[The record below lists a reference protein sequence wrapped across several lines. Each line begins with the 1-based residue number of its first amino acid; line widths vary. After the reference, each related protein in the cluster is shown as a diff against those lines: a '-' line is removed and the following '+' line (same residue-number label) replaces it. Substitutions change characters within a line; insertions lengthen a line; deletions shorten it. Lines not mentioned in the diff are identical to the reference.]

1 MKVETRVVTS
11 KQTII
16 VVVSCY
22 RPVPADL
29 TEAEITEYLKT
40 DKWDYPT
47 ENAGEE
53 SLEVR

>member
-1 MKVETRVVTS
+1 MKVETRVLTS